1 MHLVVNGARSQWPD
15 DLNVRALVAAHAGEL
30 RQVAVA
36 VNSSVVPRSQWT
48 VTTLHDGDVVEL
60 LSATAGG

>member
-15 DLNVRALVAAHAGEL
+15 GLRVNALVASHVGEL
-30 RQVAVA
+30 TRVAVA
-36 VNSSVVPRSQWT
+36 VNSSVVPRSQWP

-60 LSATAGG
+60 VSATAGG